1 MTTALRVKCGAR
13 TTKGKPC
20 SNWAIRGA
28 AVCGSHG
35 GRAGHVR
42 AKAAVRAAVFEW
54 GLHDLHEDPGEIL
67 LRLVA
72 QSAARCRLYAAEL
85 EKLVDEEPSLKQA
98 LVADIWVKTDHG
110 HEYKAGEYVRGL
122 AKLEA
127 EERDRCAGFCTKAIA
142 AGLAARQVALAEK
155 QGEIFAKGIKAILD
169 KLGLTE
175 AQAAMVPGVIE
186 ATVLELSAG

>member
-1 MTTALRVKCGAR
+1 MTALMVRCIAR
-13 TTKGKPC
+13 TKAGKDC
-20 SNWAIRGA
+20 KNWAIKGA
-28 AVCGSHG
+28 TVCRKHG
-35 GRAGHVR
+35 GSAPQVK
-42 AKAAVRAAVFEW
+42 AKAAIRAELFSW
-54 GLHDLHEDPGEIL
+54 GLTDQHEDPGEIL

-72 QSAARCRLYAAEL
+72 QSASRCRLYASEV
-85 EKLVDEEPSLKQA
+85 EQLVENSPSLKEA
-98 LVADIWVKTDHG
+98 LVADIWIKTDRG
-110 HEYKAGEYVRGL
+110 DEYKAGEYIRGL